1 MYTQNTCFILSIYL
15 LPCKSHTHQRHFNHL
30 PFCRSA
36 ALLGSLAA
44 GAPHVSQMAYLG
56 AGLCC
61 IGAIQ
66 GLANQK
72 TARLGNALGIIGVS
86 TGLVA
91 TLGALAPANPLL
103 VQMGAMMGIGGA
115 IGESGGKNRFFFVDS
130 IIQLLYGIG
139 LGVLNIG
146 NFNEYFNPLFR
157 NLSLLRKRDREED
170 SSDGPASAGRPFPF
184 LRRRC
189 RRSHLHR
196 LLHR

>member
-1 MYTQNTCFILSIYL
+1 MVSFSFLS
-15 LPCKSHTHQRHFNHL
+15 
-30 PFCRSA
+30 RSA
-36 ALLGSLAA
+36 ALGYSLAA

-103 VQMGAMMGIGGA
+103 VQMATMMGVGGA
-115 IGESGGKNRFFFVDS
+115 IGESGKKVFVLTRNCRF
-130 IIQLLYGIG
+130 
-139 LGVLNIG
+139 
-146 NFNEYFNPLFR
+146 
-157 NLSLLRKRDREED
+157 
-170 SSDGPASAGRPFPF
+170 DG
-184 LRRRC
+184 
-189 RRSHLHR
+189 
-196 LLHR
+196 